1 MNKDVDNI
9 RKLYE
14 KNNLLNLNDVD
25 VYIQYSYGLY
35 PLIIESVNPKN
46 KTEIYGISDSY
57 EVTTTSN
64 KSFDVLISYYNNIN
78 AADVVNKKEIYANH
92 KNDIITGTLYK
103 NIKKTFNNTDQY
115 LCMIMFADSLDRTNI
130 TGEVGIESY
139 ELFLGVQE
147 AVKDSFI
154 IQNRLHDIQ
163 VLGIRVSKKEPK
175 QLAIYKKI
183 MNKHLGSVFAY
194 SYIYNTTE
202 ADKDNDVL
210 IFTRTK
216 I

>member
-1 MNKDVDNI
+1 
-9 RKLYE
+9 
-14 KNNLLNLNDVD
+14 
-25 VYIQYSYGLY
+25 
-35 PLIIESVNPKN
+35 
-46 KTEIYGISDSY
+46 
-57 EVTTTSN
+57 
-64 KSFDVLISYYNNIN
+64 
-78 AADVVNKKEIYANH
+78 
-92 KNDIITGTLYK
+92 
-103 NIKKTFNNTDQY
+103 
-115 LCMIMFADSLDRTNI
+115 MFADSLDRTNI